1 MAQSSMHHVDQ
12 PSVVK
17 ATLGSIVVSGEDYG
31 VVWQVTRDML
41 RVLPIRQGAT
51 CVPLSLAIE
60 VELHLP
66 VSPFGWCIVYDQ
78 MQTWPRALCR
88 VVAEVEERCLLRI
101 LQARKTP
108 SFALAPVL
116 ASKAMSGGV
125 HQGSRFF

>member
-12 PSVVK
+12 PRAVK
-17 ATLGSIVVSGEDYG
+17 ATLGSIVVFGGDFG
-31 VVWQVTRDML
+31 VVWQVTHNML

-51 CVPLSLAIE
+51 SVPLSLATE

-78 MQTWPRALCR
+78 LQNWPTALCR

-108 SFALAPVL
+108 SFALAPAL
-116 ASKAMSGGV
+116 ARRAMSAGV